1 MRRILFAAILAALAV
16 TLAVVI
22 RMRADSRPRPA
33 RTVVLSMRDYTFNGV
48 NPTLTFRAGE
58 RVRFIIRNDETTM
71 IRHNFAIPDLRV
83 PCDQE
88 LGPGEIRHVTI
99 TLGTPGTFA
108 YQCCTHRGMGGKL
121 VVAAR

>member
-1 MRRILFAAILAALAV
+1 MRRILFAAVLAALAV
-16 TLAVVI
+16 TLAVMV
-22 RMRADSRPRPA
+22 RMRAFRPVAA
-33 RTVVLSMRDYTFNGV
+33 RTVILSMRDYTFNGD
-48 NPTLTFRAGE
+48 NPTLSFRAGE
-58 RVRFIIRNDETTM
+58 RVRFVIRNDETTM
-71 IRHNFAIPDLRV
+71 IRHNFAMPGLGV

-99 TLGTPGTFA
+99 TLRDPGTFE